1 MQLNRFTDLG
11 LRVLISLQYLPES
24 KLSTVESLAKQ
35 LNVSRNHLVK
45 IVYFMA
51 QTGWIDSFKG
61 RNGGI
66 RLSALSHRLKLG
78 DIVQALEQA
87 SSETSALINC
97 QQPPCSMTEF
107 CYLPQIFSEAQQA
120 FYHSLNCYTL
130 RQLQA
135 PATNQAVIKWLDQQ
149 K

>member
-11 LRVLISLQYLPES
+11 LRVLLSLQYLPES
-24 KLSTVESLAKQ
+24 ELSTVENLAKQ

-51 QTGWIDSFKG
+51 QAGWIESFKG

-66 RLSALSHRLKLG
+66 RLAAGSQQLQLG
-78 DIVQALEQA
+78 SIVQALEEV
-87 SSETSALINC
+87 SSEISTLINC

-107 CYLPQIFSEAQQA
+107 CFLPKLFNQAQQA
-120 FYHSLNCYTL
+120 FYASLNQYTL
-130 RQLQA
+130 KQLQV
-135 PATNQAVIKWLDQQ
+135 PATNQAVIKWLTQ
-149 K
+149 

>member
-24 KLSTVESLAKQ
+24 ELTTVELLAKQ

-66 RLSALSHRLKLG
+66 RLAAPSHQLKLG
-78 DIVQALEQA
+78 DIILALEQT
-87 SSETSALINC
+87 SSETPAIINC
-97 QQPPCSMTEF
+97 QQPSCSMTEF
-107 CYLPQIFSEAQQA
+107 CNLPQVFNEALQA
-120 FYHSLNCYTL
+120 FYHSLNHYTL
-130 RQLQA
+130 RQLQV

>member
-1 MQLNRFTDLG
+1 MQINRFTDLG
-11 LRVLISLQYLPES
+11 LRVLITLQYLPES
-24 KLSTVESLAKQ
+24 ELSTVDELAKQ

-51 QTGWIDSFKG
+51 QSGWINSFKG

-66 RLSALSHRLKLG
+66 RLASTGYQLKLG

-87 SSETSALINC
+87 SSETSALVNC
-97 QQPPCSMTEF
+97 QQPPCSIKEF
-107 CYLPQIFSEAQQA
+107 CYLPQAFSEAQQA
-120 FYHSLNCYTL
+120 FYHSLNRYTI

-135 PATNQAVIKWLDQQ
+135 PATKQTVLKWLVQQ